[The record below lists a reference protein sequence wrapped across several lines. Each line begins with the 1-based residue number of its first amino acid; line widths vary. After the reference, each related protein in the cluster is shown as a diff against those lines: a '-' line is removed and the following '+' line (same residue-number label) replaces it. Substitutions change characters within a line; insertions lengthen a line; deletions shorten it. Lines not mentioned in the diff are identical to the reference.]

1 MKQKEIIEV
10 IKDLRDCP
18 EHSTSK
24 WHVDICANKLIEK
37 LETKQ
42 LILSGVMHWVAIE
55 DKLPPIEVDVLVWDE
70 FNVYICNRLD
80 EDGVVWDEST
90 QILDGV
96 THWMHLPEPPCA

>member
-42 LILSGVMHWVAIE
+42 LILSGVSKSLVADIRNKLSSPKNLCAMLKDREVEPFIGNDERNQMIDAEIKQTLKSIE
-55 DKLPPIEVDVLVWDE
+55 YLSNL
-70 FNVYICNRLD
+70 
-80 EDGVVWDEST
+80 
-90 QILDGV
+90 
-96 THWMHLPEPPCA
+96 